1 MLFTRFNSLEC
12 RSIWL
17 IGWKLDS
24 KTNSKYRLKLL
35 FMENSLLQYSML
47 GRSGSKRIKQLSY
60 LIHTNLIKIT
70 KDKYLM
76 HSSITGKS
84 KNT

>member
-35 FMENSLLQYSML
+35 FMENSLLLYLML
-47 GRSGSKRIKQLSY
+47 GRSGSKKTKQLSY
-60 LIHTNLIKIT
+60 SIHINHTKII

-84 KNT
+84 KST